1 MREKKEKLIINGN
14 EIYEIDMDC
23 VKSKQDR
30 AGRKTRQ
37 SQTPKKQNGKAR
49 RNSSPP
55 QSGGD
60 GILKKAGD
68 VRSPRLFDI
77 PYHA

>member
-37 SQTPKKQNGKAR
+37 SQTPKKQNVKAR

-55 QSGGD
+55 QS
-60 GILKKAGD
+60 
-68 VRSPRLFDI
+68 
-77 PYHA
+77 